1 MKKMKTKKERLK
13 DENGKKDMIKRL
25 KWQKKR
31 LKDENK

>member
-13 DENGKKDMIKRL
+13 VENGKKDMIKRL